1 MNSDSNTNDTVHQQG
16 SNATTISPPVVNATT
31 SGLPT
36 SVSTSVVPPASNA
49 MTNHTS
55 KVATPLTT
63 NTTLQGNFLS
73 EFSGITIYA

>member
-16 SNATTISPPVVNATT
+16 SNATTISQPVANTTT

-36 SVSTSVVPPASNA
+36 SVFRSVVPPASNA
-49 MTNHTS
+49 MTNNTS

-63 NTTLQGNFLS
+63 NTTLQGNF
-73 EFSGITIYA
+73 FRNFQA